1 MEPVE
6 VAVSEPVAEE
16 PTVEVIEEKD
26 LTPKTENE
34 EVNGAIEEVTEEEK
48 GEEEEGKKETVE
60 EESEK
65 KEGENQESQEEVET
79 WKMIGNVCLTP
90 CGHGVLSTRT
100 DDDRA
105 GVLLIASYA
114 YNVPM

>member
-1 MEPVE
+1 MEPTVE
-6 VAVSEPVAEE
+6 VAVSEPVADE

-26 LTPKTENE
+26 LTPKSENE
-34 EVNGAIEEVTEEEK
+34 EVGGGIEEVTEEK
-48 GEEEEGKKETVE
+48 EEEKKETVE
-60 EESEK
+60 EEGEK
-65 KEGENQESQEEVET
+65 KEGETQEPQEEVDT

-105 GVLLIASYA
+105 GVLLIASYIILIFC
-114 YNVPM
+114 